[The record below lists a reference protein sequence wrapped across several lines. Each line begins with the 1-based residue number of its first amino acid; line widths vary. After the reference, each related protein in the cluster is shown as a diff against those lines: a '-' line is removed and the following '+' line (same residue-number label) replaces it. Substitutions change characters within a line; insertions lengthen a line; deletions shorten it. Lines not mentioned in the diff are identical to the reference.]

1 VPPEPAGEAATPG
14 NEEAPVEES
23 VEAAPESSETPTE
36 EPAPA
41 TGFWRPLRDTRVW
54 GLLAIRAYL
63 ALVFFQAG
71 LDHLAVSPT
80 QLAAQWALKGPFAP
94 LGAMVSQNPA
104 LFIHLVIGFEFA
116 LAISVTLGLATRLA
130 GLGGLLLN
138 ALFFG
143 AFEWTD
149 TSQLYLSWDASFALL
164 WLVVLVTAPGR
175 YLGLSQLLARRFPRL
190 ARWIG

>member
-1 VPPEPAGEAATPG
+1 MAPPGDDVSPAEESPEVAPEGT
-14 NEEAPVEES
+14 EAPAEVL
-23 VEAAPESSETPTE
+23 
-36 EPAPA
+36 APA

-71 LDHLAVSPT
+71 LDHLSVSPT

-94 LGAMVSQNPA
+94 LGSMVSQNPA
-104 LFIHLVIGFEFA
+104 LYIHLVIGFEFA
-116 LAISVTLGLATRLA
+116 LAISVTLGLGTRLA

-175 YLGLSQLLARRFPRL
+175 YLGLAQLLARRFPRL